1 MTTLET
7 VDTLN
12 LELFPALP
20 TKPTNQAQQ
29 QLNTLSGKNSKNAM
43 ANEESTVAKQPRASR
58 PPQDQPSTG
67 AANKKLMDPGPDI
80 GKPVAE
86 TSTQKNATCSILD
99 SNIRPVQAPQLSHH
113 KLSDL
118 LTVIQLQEI

>member
-1 MTTLET
+1 VTTLET

-43 ANEESTVAKQPRASR
+43 
-58 PPQDQPSTG
+58 
-67 AANKKLMDPGPDI
+67 GPDI